1 MAVVYM
7 ATSLVLLLAALRFVN
22 PTNMVVRVRR

>member
-1 MAVVYM
+1 M
-7 ATSLVLLLAALRFVN
+7 ATSLVLLFAAMRFVN

>member
-1 MAVVYM
+1 M